1 MSASAPHFEFN
12 NGTKIPAIG
21 LGCWM
26 GAVGGGQRVYD
37 MCEKALKAGYRHFD
51 TAAGYGNEK
60 QVGEAIR
67 ASGIPREEIY
77 ITTKLANSD
86 HHRVRE
92 AFESSLKELDCE
104 YIDLYLM
111 HWPQASIS
119 EGETGNASFTRVLKS
134 DESPTI
140 IDTYKEMEKLLETGK
155 VKSIG
160 VSNFSIKTL
169 SQLLPHVKVIPVT
182 NQIEMH
188 PCLPNEDLK
197 TFCDEKGILLT
208 AYSPLGRS
216 ATFFEH
222 PLVNSIAVKNN
233 TTAAQVLL
241 SWGVQ
246 RKTIVVPKSENED
259 RLKANI
265 TPITLSS
272 EDFQAIDDIHKEPGM
287 HKSLLK
293 YHTASKSVFGW
304 TYEEL
309 GWNFSVGGVVS
320 SKTTA

>member
-1 MSASAPHFEFN
+1 
-12 NGTKIPAIG
+12 
-21 LGCWM
+21 
-26 GAVGGGQRVYD
+26 
-37 MCEKALKAGYRHFD
+37 LK
-51 TAAGYGNEK
+51 
-60 QVGEAIR
+60 
-67 ASGIPREEIY
+67 P
-77 ITTKLANSD
+77 
-86 HHRVRE
+86 
-92 AFESSLKELDCE
+92 
-104 YIDLYLM
+104 
-111 HWPQASIS
+111 
-119 EGETGNASFTRVLKS
+119 

-140 IDTYKEMEKLLETGK
+140 IDTYKEMEKLFETGK

-169 SQLLPHVKVIPVT
+169 SQLLPHVVVIPVT

-188 PCLPNEDLK
+188 PCLPKEDLK

-222 PLVNSIAVKNN
+222 PLVNSIATKHN

-265 TPITLSS
+265 TLITLSP
-272 EDFQAIDDIHKEPGM
+272 EDVQAIDDIHKEPGM

-293 YHTASKSVFGW
+293 YHAPNGSVFGW

-309 GWNFSVGGVVS
+309 GWNFDVGGVVS
-320 SKTTA
+320 PKTTA